1 MGTVGGTRH
10 GGLLRM
16 SLAVENITQP
26 PTVQV
31 MNLNFERI
39 ISSEQEF
46 QIHDRH
52 GLTYYAIS

>member
-1 MGTVGGTRH
+1 MGTLGGTRH

-16 SLAVENITQP
+16 SLAVANITQP

-31 MNLNFERI
+31 RNLNFERI

-46 QIHDRH
+46 QILARH